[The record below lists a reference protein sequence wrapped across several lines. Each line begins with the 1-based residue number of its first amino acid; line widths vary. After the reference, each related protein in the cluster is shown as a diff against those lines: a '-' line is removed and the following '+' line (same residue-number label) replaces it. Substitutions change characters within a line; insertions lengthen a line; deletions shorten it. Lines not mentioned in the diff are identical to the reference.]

1 MQVIDDANN
10 KVKWIGNPDN
20 IGEML
25 FTFDGNTIY
34 NLFRDYPH
42 KLSPEEKRVFDLE
55 NPFWANYFKD
65 RNLT

>member
-1 MQVIDDANN
+1 MQVIDDVNN
-10 KVKWIGNPDN
+10 KVKWIENHN

-25 FTFDGNTIY
+25 FTFDGKTIY

>member
-1 MQVIDDANN
+1 MQVIDGVNN
-10 KVKWIGNPDN
+10 KVKWIENHDN

-25 FTFDGNTIY
+25 FTFDGKTIY